1 MEEKEKKELLQK
13 ILNVDNDPKMAR
25 VATTVFIN
33 KATKE
38 EAKYFLGYLDHHDP
52 AVKKIARSILGQK
65 AVGEACDIL
74 IDEFTQTVEKLTFMP
89 DAEYKENT
97 YYQNLIE
104 ILETI
109 FNIAKTEN
117 LENEPFFNRIDDV
130 FKKTKNEDLRF
141 SLIKLIGLLGDRI
154 DYFIEIYE
162 ELTEKERRG
171 LYYVYTFVKDPKRM
185 EIYNLGLSDERN
197 FDYVIAN
204 MLNFE
209 EGKKALSEQ
218 LLSLSSYN
226 KQTVLK
232 KLQTGK
238 YPEFNDVLITMLSD
252 KNKFLVELAIE
263 NLKNNITADF
273 SLEPFINLVETGYSP
288 EGILG
293 ALEIIAY
300 FVKKNPEDIYLSGLE
315 KQPSHKNKTYIL
327 DFFIEQLK
335 NSIKPTEPLTEK
347 VLPKLL
353 VYFDNYAKDKEELFI
368 SIFKIVPN
376 LWFNNSSKL
385 KGVKKKIITF
395 KKDFE
400 NRLSTQFKN
409 NLGEFV
415 VKVNQLIA
423 RFEEEENKVKNIV
436 VLFDIDPKKIDHDR
450 MMKLK
455 EQLQEIDE
463 LDQATTDRL
472 IDFLDTMFEISK
484 IDWKIKSVAIELLG
498 DYGDLRVLNKLK
510 EAAEKESS
518 LAVKVAAQKAATKV
532 EQRFAAAIESV
543 LIIEP
548 LFYIQKKLNEFFAS
562 KMFRVFNL
570 ETVEKLPEIT
580 EKFFKF
586 LVITDAALSTDSLH
600 FILEYLDINMDTIL
614 VIVTAKEEIMNDYSH
629 LPNVRFL
636 KKPFNED
643 TLTAIIQ

>member
-1 MEEKEKKELLQK
+1 MEEKEKQELLHK
-13 ILNVDNDPKMAR
+13 ILSVDNDPKMAR
-25 VATTVFIN
+25 VATTVFVN
-33 KATKE
+33 KASKE
-38 EAKYFLGYLDHHDP
+38 EAKYFLSYLEHTNP

-65 AVGEACDIL
+65 GVLEACEIL
-74 IDEFTQTVEKLTFMP
+74 INEFTTTVEKLTFMP
-89 DAEYKENT
+89 DAEYQEST

-104 ILETI
+104 MLETI
-109 FNIAKTEN
+109 FTIAKNET
-117 LENEPFFNRIDDV
+117 LENELFLNRIDDI

-141 SLIKLIGLLGDRI
+141 SLIKLIGLLGDRL
-154 DYFIEIYE
+154 DYFMGIYDD
-162 ELTEKERRG
+162 LTEKERRG
-171 LYYVYTFVKDPKRM
+171 LYYVYTFVNHPRRI
-185 EIYNLGLSDERN
+185 EIYSRGLHDERN
-197 FDYVIAN
+197 FEYVIAN
-204 MLNFE
+204 MLNFD
-209 EGKKALSEQ
+209 EGKKALADQ
-218 LLSLSSYN
+218 LLSLGSYN
-226 KQTVLK
+226 KQAVLK

-238 YPEFNDVLITMLSD
+238 YPEFNDVLIKLLSD
-252 KNKFLVELAIE
+252 KNKFLVELSIE
-263 NLKNNITADF
+263 NLKNNISSDF
-273 SLEPFINLVETGYSP
+273 SLDPFIQLVETGYSP

-293 ALEIIAY
+293 ALEIISH

-327 DFFIEQLK
+327 DFFINQLK

-353 VYFDNYAKDKEELFI
+353 VYFDNFAKDKEELFI

-385 KGVKKKIITF
+385 KSVKKKIITF
-395 KKDFE
+395 KRDFE

-450 MMKLK
+450 MLKLK
-455 EQLQEIDE
+455 EQLNELGE
-463 LDQATTDRL
+463 LDKATTDRL
-472 IDFLDTMFEISK
+472 IQFLIIMFDVSR
-484 IDWKIKSVAIELLG
+484 IDWKIKSVTIELLG
-498 DYGDLRVLNKLK
+498 DYGDLTVLNQLK
-510 EAAEKESS
+510 DAAENESS

-532 EQRFAAAIESV
+532 EQRFAATIESV
-543 LIIEP
+543 MIIEP

-570 ETVEKLPEIT
+570 ESVEKLPGIT
-580 EKFFKF
+580 EKFFTF

-614 VIVTAKEEIMNDYSH
+614 IIVTAKEEVMKDYSH

-636 KKPFNED
+636 RKPFNEE
-643 TLTAIIQ
+643 TLTEIIA